1 MLTLY
6 STEGCHLCELAFH
19 LLTQDVRVPETQIH
33 VIDIATD
40 DQLIDRFGVLIPV
53 LENPITGDQLFWPF
67 SAEDVNR
74 YLETQHLLG

>member
-19 LLTQDVRVPETQIH
+19 LLTQDVRVPGTQIH
-33 VIDIATD
+33 VVDIATD

-53 LENPITGDQLFWPF
+53 LETPSQAISSSGPLAPKTLAD
-67 SAEDVNR
+67 
-74 YLETQHLLG
+74 T

>member
-19 LLTQDVRVPETQIH
+19 LLTQDLRVPGTQIH
-33 VIDIATD
+33 VVDIATD

-67 SAEDVNR
+67 SAEDVSR
-74 YLETQHLLG
+74 YLETQHLSG

>member
-19 LLTQDVRVPETQIH
+19 LLTEEVGVPKAKIV
-33 VIDIATD
+33 VIDIAAD
-40 DQLIDRFGVLIPV
+40 DELIDRFGVYIPV

-67 SAEDVNR
+67 SATDVAS
-74 YLETQHLLG
+74 YLKTQHLSS